1 MSVSNSLI
9 LIDIAKQ
16 QDVFLFCNFERNKKL
31 HIVLLDVNECK
42 AFSGY
47 VTDIDLRSQAAIIN
61 MTFSDFLSL
70 STKALTKKEAEGS
83 KFLYSLEKN
92 CENFIFKWKSVDQD
106 ETIIS
111 IGNIKVTE
119 KDYGS
124 LVKEVF
130 MMLSN
135 ELSNLNSKV
144 ISMEEE
150 LQSIRKE
157 KEGAVRL
164 ASEVTDVKDRVE
176 KELFSKFI
184 LILNQKKEKIRSLKR
199 NNDDTSVNATVV
211 SKKKKNMKPKKLHQI
226 SDSSDEAMSDIEKAD
241 VAGPS
246 AMKHNTSLPF
256 LDDDNEKPILPSP
269 SKRRIRQ
276 NNSSFKKVTSHENSH
291 KENPKIIVESESEDE
306 LLLNL

>member
-16 QDVFLFCNFERNKKL
+16 QDVFLFCNFERNRKL

-111 IGNIKVTE
+111 IGSIKVTE

-144 ISMEEE
+144 TSMEEE
-150 LQSIRKE
+150 LQNIRKE
-157 KEGAVRL
+157 KEGAVKL

-199 NNDDTSVNATVV
+199 NNDDISVV

-226 SDSSDEAMSDIEKAD
+226 SDSSDEAMSDIEKTH

-246 AMKHNTSLPF
+246 AVKHNTSLPF

-276 NNSSFKKVTSHENSH
+276 NTSSFKKVPSHENSH

>member
-1 MSVSNSLI
+1 MSVLNSLI
-9 LIDIAKQ
+9 LIDLAEQ
-16 QDVFLFCNFERNKKL
+16 RDVFLYCNFERDRKL

-47 VTDIDLRSQAAIIN
+47 VTDVDLRLQAATIN
-61 MTFSDFLSL
+61 MMFSDFLSL

-111 IGNIKVTE
+111 IGSIKVTE
-119 KDYGS
+119 RDYGS

-144 ISMEEE
+144 TSMEEE

-184 LILNQKKEKIRSLKR
+184 LILNQKKEKVRSLKR
-199 NNDDTSVNATVV
+199 NNDSTSVNAAV
-211 SKKKKNMKPKKLHQI
+211 SKRKKNMKPKKLHQV
-226 SDSSDEAMSDIEKAD
+226 SDSSDEAISDIEKAHK
-241 VAGPS
+241 AGPS
-246 AMKHNTSLPF
+246 ASKHNVSLPF
-256 LDDDNEKPILPSP
+256 LDDDDNKRPILPSP

-276 NNSSFKKVTSHENSH
+276 NNSVFKKVASPEHSH
-291 KENPKIIVESESEDE
+291 KENPKIIVQSESEDE

>member
-16 QDVFLFCNFERNKKL
+16 QDVFLFCNFERNRKL

-70 STKALTKKEAEGS
+70 STKALTKKEAEDS

-111 IGNIKVTE
+111 IGSIKVTE

-144 ISMEEE
+144 TSMEEE
-150 LQSIRKE
+150 LHNIRKE

-164 ASEVTDVKDRVE
+164 ASAVTDVKDRVE

-184 LILNQKKEKIRSLKR
+184 LILNQKKEKIRNLKR
-199 NNDDTSVNATVV
+199 NNDDISVV

-226 SDSSDEAMSDIEKAD
+226 SDSSDEAMSDIEKSH

-246 AMKHNTSLPF
+246 AVKHNTSLPF

-276 NNSSFKKVTSHENSH
+276 NNSSFKKVPSHENSH

>member
-1 MSVSNSLI
+1 MSVLNSLI
-9 LIDIAKQ
+9 LIDLAEQ
-16 QDVFLFCNFERNKKL
+16 EDVFLFCNFEQDRKL

-47 VTDIDLRSQAAIIN
+47 VTDIDLRSQAATIN
-61 MTFSDFLSL
+61 MMFSDFISL

-92 CENFIFKWKSVDQD
+92 CENLIFKWKSVDQD

-119 KDYGS
+119 RDYGS

-130 MMLSN
+130 VMLSN

-144 ISMEEE
+144 SSMEEE

-184 LILNQKKEKIRSLKR
+184 LILNQKKEKVRSLKR
-199 NNDDTSVNATVV
+199 NHDDTLVNAAV

-226 SDSSDEAMSDIEKAD
+226 SDSSDEAISDIEKAH

-246 AMKHNTSLPF
+246 TSKHNISLPF
-256 LDDDNEKPILPSP
+256 LDDDNEEPILPSP

-276 NNSSFKKVTSHENSH
+276 KDASCKKVTSHEHIH
-291 KENPKIIVESESEDE
+291 KENPKITVESESEDE
-306 LLLNL
+306 LFLNL